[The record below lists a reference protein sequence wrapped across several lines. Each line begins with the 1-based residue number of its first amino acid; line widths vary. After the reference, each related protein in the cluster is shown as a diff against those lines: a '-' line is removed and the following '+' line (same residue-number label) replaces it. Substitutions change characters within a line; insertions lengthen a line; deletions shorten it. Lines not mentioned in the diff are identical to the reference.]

1 VASRENETVKR
12 ALSQRTKNLLSS
24 VVIASGLVLVGWGVS
39 SSVTGREALDL
50 PDQIESV
57 DPIRGS
63 VRVPAQSK
71 VFVDLLPGYTGVL
84 VIDGLEIETV
94 DLGSINV
101 PAGQQVTL
109 PNATIYEGGNAT
121 LTYTPAE
128 GAPIEEFTQG
138 RHQAMVIYWKIIDG
152 RGSARSYSWDFN
164 VF

>member
-1 VASRENETVKR
+1 MKR
-12 ALSQRTKNLLSS
+12 TLSQRTKNLLSS

-50 PDQIESV
+50 PDKIESI

-84 VIDGLEIETV
+84 VIDGLEIESV
-94 DLGSINV
+94 SLDELNV
-101 PAGQQVTL
+101 NAKPGQQVTL
-109 PNATIYEGGNAT
+109 PNTTIYEPGNAT
-121 LTYTPAE
+121 LTFTPTE

-138 RHQAMVIYWKIIDG
+138 RHQVTVIYWKIVDG
-152 RGSARSYSWDFN
+152 RSAARSYTWEFN

>member
-1 VASRENETVKR
+1 VKR
-12 ALSQRTKNLLSS
+12 AIGPQLRRVLISATIAFGVLL
-24 VVIASGLVLVGWGVS
+24 VVWGIN
-39 SSVTGREALDL
+39 SSVTGREALSL

-84 VIDGLEIETV
+84 VIDGLELESV
-94 DLGSINV
+94 SLDDLNV
-101 PAGQQVTL
+101 NAKPGQQVDL
-109 PNATIYEGGNAT
+109 PNTTIFEPGNAT

-128 GAPIEEFTQG
+128 GAPIEKFSQG
-138 RHQAMVIYWKIIDG
+138 RHEVKVIYWKITDG
-152 RGSARSYSWDFN
+152 RGSARSYTWDFN

>member
-1 VASRENETVKR
+1 MTVKR
-12 ALSQRTKNLLSS
+12 TLSQRTKNLLSS

-50 PDQIESV
+50 PDKIESV

-71 VFVDLLPGYTGVL
+71 VFVDLLAGYTGVL
-84 VIDGLEIETV
+84 VIDGLEIESV
-94 DLGSINV
+94 SLDELNV
-101 PAGQQVTL
+101 NAKPGQQVTL
-109 PNATIYEGGNAT
+109 PNTTIFEPGNAT
-121 LTYTPAE
+121 LTFTPTE

-138 RHQAMVIYWKIIDG
+138 RHQVTVIYWKIIDG
-152 RGSARSYSWDFN
+152 RSASRSYTWEFN

>member
-1 VASRENETVKR
+1 MKR
-12 ALSQRTKNLLSS
+12 TLSQRTKNLLSS

-50 PDQIESV
+50 PDKIESI

-84 VIDGLEIETV
+84 VVDGLEIETV
-94 DLGSINV
+94 SLDEVNGDVNA
-101 PAGQQVTL
+101 PRGRQVTL
-109 PNATIYEGGNAT
+109 PNTTIYEPGNAT
-121 LTYTPAE
+121 LTFTPAE

-138 RHQAMVIYWKIIDG
+138 RHQVTVVYWKIIDG
-152 RGSARSYSWDFN
+152 RSAARSYSWEFN

>member
-1 VASRENETVKR
+1 VKR
-12 ALSQRTKNLLSS
+12 TLSQRTKNLLSS

-50 PDQIESV
+50 PDKIESI

-84 VIDGLEIETV
+84 VIDGLEIESV
-94 DLGSINV
+94 SLDELNV
-101 PAGQQVTL
+101 NAKPGQQVTL
-109 PNATIYEGGNAT
+109 PNTTIYEPGNAT
-121 LTYTPAE
+121 LTFTPTE

-138 RHQAMVIYWKIIDG
+138 RHQVSVIYWKITDG
-152 RGSARSYSWDFN
+152 RSAARSYTWEFN

>member
-1 VASRENETVKR
+1 MVKR
-12 ALSQRTKNLLSS
+12 SLSQRTKNLLSS
-24 VVIASGLVLVGWGVS
+24 VVIATGLVLAGWGVS

-50 PDQIESV
+50 PEKIESV

-84 VIDGLEIETV
+84 VIDGLEIESVGLDTLT
-94 DLGSINV
+94 DK
-101 PAGQQVTL
+101 PGQQVTL
-109 PNATIYEGGNAT
+109 PKTTIYEPGNAT
-121 LTYTPAE
+121 LTFGPEE

-138 RHQAMVIYWKIIDG
+138 RHQVTVIYWKIIDG
-152 RGSARSYSWDFN
+152 RSAARSYTWDFN

>member
-1 VASRENETVKR
+1 VKR
-12 ALSQRTKNLLSS
+12 TLSQRTKNLLSS

-50 PDQIESV
+50 PDKIESV

-71 VFVDLLPGYTGVL
+71 VFVDLLAGYTGVL
-84 VIDGLEIETV
+84 VIDGLEIESV
-94 DLGSINV
+94 SLDELNV
-101 PAGQQVTL
+101 NAKPGQQVTL
-109 PNATIYEGGNAT
+109 PNTTIFEPGNAT
-121 LTYTPAE
+121 LTFTPTE

-138 RHQAMVIYWKIIDG
+138 RHQVTVVYWKIIDG
-152 RGSARSYSWDFN
+152 RSAARSYTWEFN

>member
-1 VASRENETVKR
+1 MKR

-24 VVIASGLVLVGWGVS
+24 VVIASGLVLVGWGVN
-39 SSVTGREALDL
+39 SSVTGRDALDL
-50 PDQIESV
+50 PEQIESV

-84 VIDGLEIETV
+84 VIDGLEIESV
-94 DLGSINV
+94 SLDDLNV
-101 PAGQQVTL
+101 NAKPGQQISL
-109 PNATIYEGGNAT
+109 PNTTIYEPGNAT
-121 LTYTPAE
+121 LTYTPVE

-138 RHQAMVIYWKIIDG
+138 RHEAKVIFWKLTEG
-152 RGSARSYSWDFN
+152 RTTARSYSWDFN